1 MDKKLNFKQILVVA
15 STLFGMIF
23 GAGNLIF
30 PVHMGQLAGSNFL
43 IATSG
48 FAITGVIMPI
58 LGIIAIGYS
67 ESNGLY
73 SLASKISKPFAFIY
87 TIIMYL
93 AIGPCAVMPRSASIA
108 YGAGLAAIIGDKFN
122 QDIAFLIFSFVFFVI
137 VLAFS
142 LKPSGITTSV
152 GKVINPVFLVFL
164 FSLLIIALSNPMAD
178 PSQVTPTEAYQKD
191 PFFCGFIQGY
201 GTMDA
206 LAGLA
211 FGIILIDIVKRMGVK
226 TPGGITK
233 SIMVP
238 SVMTGCLMFAIY
250 ALTILMGVESR
261 GAFDISSNGSVAL
274 SDVSNYY
281 FGLAGN
287 AVLTTIV
294 TLGALKTS
302 IGLVTSCSTTF
313 CEIIPTKKIG
323 YKTWAVLCVLAGFTI
338 SNLGLDNILSFSQ
351 PVLCFLCPLA
361 IVLIILAFIGKRFD
375 YSPVIFKTTIYITCI
390 PALFDAICNLPADVI
405 ANLNLQ
411 DFIVQGQ
418 SAIPLAD
425 VGFGWLIPAIIG
437 FGIGYTIYKIS
448 IKHRSEDE

>member
-1 MDKKLNFKQILVVA
+1 
-15 STLFGMIF
+15 
-23 GAGNLIF
+23 
-30 PVHMGQLAGSNFL
+30 
-43 IATSG
+43 
-48 FAITGVIMPI
+48 
-58 LGIIAIGYS
+58 
-67 ESNGLY
+67 
-73 SLASKISKPFAFIY
+73 
-87 TIIMYL
+87 
-93 AIGPCAVMPRSASIA
+93 MPRSASISFNS
-108 YGAGLAAIIGDKFN
+108 GLGSIIGDSFN
-122 QDIAFLIFSFVFFVI
+122 QDLAFLIFSFVFFVI

-164 FSLLIIALSNPMAD
+164 FSLLIIALTNPMAD
-178 PSQVTPTEAYQKD
+178 PSQIPPTDAYEKD

-238 SVMTGCLMFAIY
+238 SIMTGCLMFTIY
-250 ALTILMGVESR
+250 ALSILMGVESR
-261 GAFDISSNGSVAL
+261 GSFDISSNGSIAL

-323 YKTWAVLCVLAGFTI
+323 YKTWAVLCVLSGFTI

-390 PALFDAICNLPADVI
+390 PALFDAICNLPAGVI
-405 ANLNLQ
+405 ENLNLEN
-411 DFIVQGQ
+411 FILQGQ
-418 SAIPLAD
+418 NAIPFAD
-425 VGFGWLIPAIIG
+425 VGFG
-437 FGIGYTIYKIS
+437 
-448 IKHRSEDE
+448 

>member
-30 PVHMGQLAGSNFL
+30 PVHMGQLAGNNYL
-43 IATSG
+43 IAAGG
-48 FAITGVIMPI
+48 FVITGVIVPI
-58 LGIIAIGYS
+58 LGIISIGYS
-67 ESNGLY
+67 ESKGLY

-87 TIIMYL
+87 TIILYL

-108 YGAGLAAIIGDKFN
+108 FGAGLSDIIGDSFN
-122 QDIAFLIFSFVFFVI
+122 QDIAFFIFSIVFFAI

-152 GKVINPVFLVFL
+152 GKIINPVFLLFL
-164 FSLLIIALSNPMAD
+164 FALIIIALTNPMAE
-178 PSQVTPTEAYQKD
+178 PSQVQPTTEYEQD
-191 PFFCGFIQGY
+191 PFFYGFIEGY

-233 SIMVP
+233 SIMIP

-274 SDVSNYY
+274 SQISGYY
-281 FGLAGN
+281 FGISGN
-287 AVLTTIV
+287 AVLSTIV

-302 IGLVTSCSTTF
+302 IGLVTSCSATF
-313 CEIIPTKKIG
+313 YEIIP
-323 YKTWAVLCVLAGFTI
+323 
-338 SNLGLDNILSFSQ
+338 
-351 PVLCFLCPLA
+351 
-361 IVLIILAFIGKRFD
+361 GKR
-375 YSPVIFKTTIYITCI
+375 IH
-390 PALFDAICNLPADVI
+390 
-405 ANLNLQ
+405 
-411 DFIVQGQ
+411 
-418 SAIPLAD
+418 
-425 VGFGWLIPAIIG
+425 
-437 FGIGYTIYKIS
+437 YKV
-448 IKHRSEDE
+448 